1 MKKGNLAGGQ
11 NLTLAVLGC
20 PWPAGQGQGQMN
32 PKAIAVLDA
41 PSVLGLR
48 PPAPGRVPGAR
59 RLPEALRGNRLVER
73 LGAGD
78 AGRVDPPPYSPEIDP
93 ATGVRNGT
101 TIPGYSIALAD
112 RLAGLLREGA
122 FPLVLGGDCSILVGA
137 MLALR
142 RLGRYGLVSIDGGLD
157 FRHPG
162 NAHLVGPVGS
172 VAGED
177 LAVVTGRGAPQLT
190 DLEGRRPLV
199 AEADVV
205 AMGHRSLDEFA
216 DEVLATPMTLL
227 DVAGLRRLG
236 PAEAAGRAL
245 AILTGRGVQGFWVH
259 VDTDVLDPEL
269 MPAVDSP
276 EPGGL
281 LHQELAT
288 LLQTLT
294 ASELATG
301 MQVTIF
307 DPDLDPDGR
316 LAAELTDTIVA
327 GLAPRVA

>member
-1 MKKGNLAGGQ
+1 VSRRAL
-11 NLTLAVLGC
+11 
-20 PWPAGQGQGQMN
+20 
-32 PKAIAVLDA
+32 AVLDA

-73 LGAGD
+73 LGADD
-78 AGRVDPPPYSPEIDP
+78 AGRVVPPPWSPEVDP
-93 ATGVRNGT
+93 ATGIRNGAA
-101 TIPGYSIALAD
+101 IPGYSVALAD
-112 RLAGLLREGA
+112 RLVELLDSGA
-122 FPLVLGGDCSILVGA
+122 FPLVLGGDCSILLGA

-142 RLGRYGLVSIDGGLD
+142 RHGRYGLVSVDGGLD

-199 AEADVV
+199 AESDVV
-205 AMGHRSLDEFA
+205 AIGHRNLEGFA
-216 DEVLATPMTLL
+216 EEVLATEMTMV
-227 DVAGLRRLG
+227 DVAALRRLG
-236 PAEAAGRAL
+236 PAGAAGLAL
-245 AILTGRGVQGFWVH
+245 ATLTARGVEGFWIH
-259 VDTDVLDPEL
+259 VDTDVLDPAV

-281 LHQELAT
+281 THPELAG
-288 LLQTLT
+288 LLQPLT
-294 ASELATG
+294 ASELAMG
-301 MQVTIF
+301 MQLTIF

-316 LAAELTDTIVA
+316 LAAELTDTVVA
-327 GLAPRVA
+327 CLAARVA

>member
-1 MKKGNLAGGQ
+1 VSRGP
-11 NLTLAVLGC
+11 V
-20 PWPAGQGQGQMN
+20 
-32 PKAIAVLDA
+32 AVLDA

-73 LGAGD
+73 LRASD
-78 AGRVDPPPYSPEIDP
+78 AGRVDPPPYSPEVDP
-93 ATGVRNGT
+93 ATGVRNGA

-112 RLAGLLREGA
+112 RLVGLVQAGS
-122 FPLVLGGDCSILVGA
+122 FPLVLGGDCSILLGG

-142 RLGRYGLVSIDGGLD
+142 RLGRYGLVSVDGGLD

-177 LAVVTGRGAPQLT
+177 LAVVTGRGAPQLS

-205 AMGHRSLDEFA
+205 AMGHRDLEA
-216 DEVLATPMTLL
+216 VAEEVLATPMTLF
-227 DVAGLRRLG
+227 DVAELRRLG
-236 PAEAAGRAL
+236 PAEAAGRAV
-245 AILTGRGVQGFWVH
+245 ATLTGRGVEGFWVH
-259 VDTDVLDPEL
+259 VDSDVLDPEI
-269 MPAVDSP
+269 MPAVDTP

-281 LHQELAT
+281 THQELVA
-288 LLQTLT
+288 LLRVLT
-294 ASELATG
+294 ASELAAG
-301 MQVTIF
+301 MQLTIF

-316 LAAELTDTIVA
+316 LAAQLTDTVVA
-327 GLAPRVA
+327 GLGPRAGSPA

>member
-1 MKKGNLAGGQ
+1 VSAGP
-11 NLTLAVLGC
+11 VV
-20 PWPAGQGQGQMN
+20 
-32 PKAIAVLDA
+32 VLDA

-73 LGAGD
+73 LHATD
-78 AGRVDPPPYSPEIDP
+78 AGRVDPPPYSPEVDP
-93 ATGVRNGT
+93 ATGVRNGA

-112 RLAGLLREGA
+112 RVVELLQAGS
-122 FPLVLGGDCSILVGA
+122 FPLVLGGDCSILLGS

-142 RLGRYGLVSIDGGLD
+142 RLGRHGLVSVDGGLD

-162 NAHLVGPVGS
+162 NARLVGPVGS

-177 LAVVTGRGAPQLT
+177 LAVVTGRGASQLT

-205 AMGHRSLDEFA
+205 AMGHRSLEGVA
-216 DEVLATPMTLL
+216 AEVLATPMTLF
-227 DVAGLRRLG
+227 DVAELRRLG
-236 PAEAAGRAL
+236 PAEAAGRAVATL
-245 AILTGRGVQGFWVH
+245 AARGVEGFWVH

-269 MPAVDSP
+269 MPAVDTP

-281 LHQELAT
+281 THQELVA
-288 LLQTLT
+288 LLRILT
-294 ASELATG
+294 ASELAKG
-301 MQVTIF
+301 MQLTIF

-316 LAAELTDTIVA
+316 LAAELTDTVVA
-327 GLAPRVA
+327 GLGPRVA

>member
-1 MKKGNLAGGQ
+1 VRGGP
-11 NLTLAVLGC
+11 VV
-20 PWPAGQGQGQMN
+20 
-32 PKAIAVLDA
+32 VLDA

-73 LGAGD
+73 LQATD
-78 AGRVDPPPYSPEIDP
+78 AGRVDPPPYSPEVDP
-93 ATGVRNGT
+93 ATGVRNGA

-112 RLAGLLREGA
+112 RVVELLQAGS
-122 FPLVLGGDCSILVGA
+122 FPLVLGGDCSILLGS

-142 RLGRYGLVSIDGGLD
+142 RLGRHGLVSVDGGLD

-190 DLEGRRPLV
+190 DLEGRSPLV

-205 AMGHRSLDEFA
+205 AMGHRSLEA
-216 DEVLATPMTLL
+216 VAAEVLATPMTLF
-227 DVAGLRRLG
+227 DVAELRRLG
-236 PAEAAGRAL
+236 PAEAAGRAVATL
-245 AILTGRGVQGFWVH
+245 AARGVEGFWVH

-269 MPAVDSP
+269 MPAVDTP

-281 LHQELAT
+281 THRELVA
-288 LLQTLT
+288 LLRVLT
-294 ASELATG
+294 ASELAKG
-301 MQVTIF
+301 MQLTIF

-316 LAAELTDTIVA
+316 LAAELTDTVVA
-327 GLAPRVA
+327 GLGPRVA

>member
-1 MKKGNLAGGQ
+1 MRGGP
-11 NLTLAVLGC
+11 VV
-20 PWPAGQGQGQMN
+20 
-32 PKAIAVLDA
+32 VLDA

-73 LGAGD
+73 LQASD
-78 AGRVDPPPYSPEIDP
+78 AGRVDPPPYSPEVDP
-93 ATGVRNGT
+93 ATGVRNGA

-112 RLAGLLREGA
+112 RVVELLQAGS
-122 FPLVLGGDCSILVGA
+122 FPLVLGGDCSILLGS

-142 RLGRYGLVSIDGGLD
+142 RLGRHGLVSVDGGLD

-177 LAVVTGRGAPQLT
+177 LAMVTGRGAPQLT

-205 AMGHRSLDEFA
+205 AMGHRSLEA
-216 DEVLATPMTLL
+216 VAAEVLATPMTLF
-227 DVAGLRRLG
+227 DVAELRRLG
-236 PAEAAGRAL
+236 PAEAAGRAVATL
-245 AILTGRGVQGFWVH
+245 AARGVEGFWVH

-281 LHQELAT
+281 THQELVA
-288 LLQTLT
+288 LLRVLT
-294 ASELATG
+294 ASELAKG
-301 MQVTIF
+301 MQLTIF

-316 LAAELTDTIVA
+316 LAAELTDTVVA
-327 GLAPRVA
+327 GLGPRVA

>member
-1 MKKGNLAGGQ
+1 MSEDHSA
-11 NLTLAVLGC
+11 ARV
-20 PWPAGQGQGQMN
+20 
-32 PKAIAVLDA
+32 IAVLDA

-59 RLPEALRGNRLVER
+59 RLPEALRANRLVER
-73 LGAGD
+73 LRAAD
-78 AGRVDPPPYSPEIDP
+78 AGRVDPPPYSPEVDP
-93 ATGVRNGT
+93 VTGVRNGA
-101 TIPGYSIALAD
+101 TIPAYSAALAD
-112 RLAGLLREGA
+112 RLVELLQDGV
-122 FPLVLGGDCSILVGA
+122 FPLVLGGDCSILLGG

-162 NAHLVGPVGS
+162 NAHLAGPVGS

-177 LAVVTGRGAPQLT
+177 LAVVTGRGASLLT

-205 AMGHRSLDEFA
+205 AMGHRDLEVFA
-216 DEVLATPMTLL
+216 EEVLATPMTLF
-227 DVAGLRRLG
+227 DVAELRGLG
-236 PAEAAGRAL
+236 PAEAARRAVATL
-245 AILTGRGVQGFWVH
+245 AGRGVEGFWVH
-259 VDTDVLDPEL
+259 LDTDVLDPEL

-281 LHQELAT
+281 THQELAT

-294 ASELATG
+294 SSELATG
-301 MQVTIF
+301 MQLTIF
-307 DPDLDPDGR
+307 DPELDPDGR
-316 LAAELTDTIVA
+316 LAAELTDTMVA
-327 GLAPRVA
+327 ALGPRVG

>member
-1 MKKGNLAGGQ
+1 
-11 NLTLAVLGC
+11 V
-20 PWPAGQGQGQMN
+20 
-32 PKAIAVLDA
+32 IAVLDA

-73 LGAGD
+73 LQAAD
-78 AGRVDPPPYSPEIDP
+78 AGRVDPPPYSPEVDP
-93 ATGVRNGT
+93 VTGVRNGAT
-101 TIPGYSIALAD
+101 LPGYSIALAD
-112 RLAGLLREGA
+112 RLVELLRDGA
-122 FPLVLGGDCSILVGA
+122 FPLVLGGDCSILLGA

-162 NAHLVGPVGS
+162 NAQVAGPVGS

-177 LAVVTGRGAPQLT
+177 LAVVTGRGARALT

-205 AMGHRSLDEFA
+205 AVGHRELGPIA

-227 DVAGLRRLG
+227 DMAELRRLG
-236 PAEAAGRAL
+236 VAEAAGHAVATL
-245 AILTGRGVQGFWVH
+245 AGRGVEGLWVH
-259 VDTDVLDPEL
+259 VDTDVLDPEV
-269 MPAVDSP
+269 MPAVDAP

-281 LHQELAT
+281 TH
-288 LLQTLT
+288 
-294 ASELATG
+294 SELVALLGTLVASDLAVG
-301 MQVTIF
+301 MQLTIF

-316 LAAELTDTIVA
+316 LAAELTDTVVA
-327 GLAPRVA
+327 GLRPRVA

>member
-1 MKKGNLAGGQ
+1 VSRG
-11 NLTLAVLGC
+11 
-20 PWPAGQGQGQMN
+20 
-32 PKAIAVLDA
+32 AIAVLDA

-59 RLPEALRGNRLVER
+59 RLPEALRANRLVER
-73 LGAGD
+73 LGAAD
-78 AGRVDPPPYSPEIDP
+78 AGRVDPPPYSPELDP

-101 TIPGYSIALAD
+101 AIAAFSVALAD
-112 RLAGLLREGA
+112 RLAGLLGSGA
-122 FPLVLGGDCSILVGA
+122 FPLVLGGDCSILLAA

-177 LAVVTGRGAPQLT
+177 LAVVTGRGPRQLT

-199 AEADVV
+199 AEVDVV
-205 AMGHRSLDEFA
+205 AMGHRGLEPVA
-216 DEVLATPMTLL
+216 DELLATDLTLV
-227 DVAGLRRLG
+227 DVAELRRLG
-236 PAEAAGRAL
+236 PAEAAVRAVAML
-245 AILTGRGVQGFWVH
+245 ARGGVEGFWVH
-259 VDTDVLDPEL
+259 VDADVLDPEV
-269 MPAVDSP
+269 MPAVDAP

-281 LHQELAT
+281 THQELVA

-294 ASELATG
+294 ASELAVG
-301 MQVTIF
+301 VELTIF

-316 LAAELTDTIVA
+316 LAAELTGTVVA
-327 GLAPRVA
+327 GLGPRAG

>member
-1 MKKGNLAGGQ
+1 
-11 NLTLAVLGC
+11 VSRV
-20 PWPAGQGQGQMN
+20 
-32 PKAIAVLDA
+32 AVLDA

-59 RLPEALRGNRLVER
+59 RLPEALRRHRLLER
-73 LGAGD
+73 LGAAD
-78 AGRVDPPPYSPEIDP
+78 AGRVEPPPYRPDIDP
-93 ATGVRNGT
+93 ASGVRNGDT
-101 TIPGYSIALAD
+101 RPGYTIALAD
-112 RLAGLLREGA
+112 RLVELLRAGA
-122 FPLVLGGDCSILVGA
+122 FPLVLGGDCSILLGG

-142 RLGRYGLVSIDGGLD
+142 RLGRYGLVSVDGGLD

-199 AEADVV
+199 ADADVV
-205 AMGHRSLDEFA
+205 AE
-216 DEVLATPMTLL
+216 EVLATPMTLF
-227 DVAGLRRLG
+227 DVAELRRLG
-236 PAEAAGRAL
+236 PEEVARRAVATLAA
-245 AILTGRGVQGFWVH
+245 RGVEGFWVH
-259 VDTDVLDPEL
+259 VDADVLDPEV

-281 LHQELAT
+281 THRELAA
-288 LLQTLT
+288 LLRALT
-294 ASELATG
+294 AAELACG
-301 MQVTIF
+301 MQLTIF

-316 LAAELTDTIVA
+316 LAGELAGTVVA
-327 GLAPRVA
+327 GLTPGG

>member
-1 MKKGNLAGGQ
+1 MSGRK
-11 NLTLAVLGC
+11 V
-20 PWPAGQGQGQMN
+20 
-32 PKAIAVLDA
+32 AVLDA

-48 PPAPGRVPGAR
+48 PPAPGRVPGTR
-59 RLPEALRGNRLVER
+59 RLPEALRANRLVER
-73 LGAGD
+73 LGAAD

-93 ATGVRNGT
+93 ATGVRNGA
-101 TIPGYSIALAD
+101 TIPGYSVALAD
-112 RLAGLLREGA
+112 RLVELLGGGA
-122 FPLVLGGDCSILVGA
+122 FPVVLGGDCSILLGP

-142 RLGRYGLVSIDGGLD
+142 RLGHHGLVSIDGGLD

-205 AMGHRSLDEFA
+205 AIGHRSLEPVA
-216 DEVLATPMTLL
+216 DELLATGMTLV
-227 DVAGLRRLG
+227 DVASLRCEG

-245 AILTGRGVQGFWVH
+245 ATLTGRGVEGFWIH
-259 VDTDVLDPEL
+259 VDTDVLDPEM
-269 MPAVDSP
+269 MPAVDAP

-281 LHQELAT
+281 SHEELVA
-288 LLQTLT
+288 LLQPLT
-294 ASELATG
+294 ASPLATG
-301 MQVTIF
+301 MELTIF
-307 DPDLDPDGR
+307 DPDLDPDGH
-316 LAAELTDTIVA
+316 LAADLTDTLVT
-327 GLAPRVA
+327 GLAPRVAS

>member
-1 MKKGNLAGGQ
+1 
-11 NLTLAVLGC
+11 V
-20 PWPAGQGQGQMN
+20 
-32 PKAIAVLDA
+32 IAVLDA

-73 LGAGD
+73 LQAAD
-78 AGRVDPPPYSPEIDP
+78 AGRVDPPPYSPQRDP
-93 ATGVRNGT
+93 ATGVRNGAT
-101 TIPGYSIALAD
+101 LPGYSIALAD
-112 RLAGLLREGA
+112 RLVELLRDGA
-122 FPLVLGGDCSILVGA
+122 FPLVLGGDCSILLGA

-177 LAVVTGRGAPQLT
+177 LAVVTGRGARQLA

-205 AMGHRSLDEFA
+205 AVGHRELGPIA
-216 DEVLATPMTLL
+216 DEVLATPMTLF
-227 DVAGLRRLG
+227 DVAELRRLG
-236 PAEAAGRAL
+236 PAEAAGRAVATL
-245 AILTGRGVQGFWVH
+245 AGRGVEGFWVH
-259 VDTDVLDPEL
+259 VDTDVLDPEV
-269 MPAVDSP
+269 MPAVDAP

-281 LHQELAT
+281 THSELVALLGTLAT
-288 LLQTLT
+288 
-294 ASELATG
+294 SELAVG
-301 MQVTIF
+301 LQLTIF

-316 LAAELTDTIVA
+316 LAAALTDTMVA
-327 GLAPRVA
+327 GLRPRVA

>member
-1 MKKGNLAGGQ
+1 M
-11 NLTLAVLGC
+11 
-20 PWPAGQGQGQMN
+20 
-32 PKAIAVLDA
+32 IAVLDA

-73 LGAGD
+73 LRAGD

-93 ATGVRNGT
+93 ASGVRNGA
-101 TIPGYSIALAD
+101 TIPAYSAALAD
-112 RLAGLLREGA
+112 RLVELLGAGA
-122 FPLVLGGDCSILVGA
+122 FPLVLGGDCSILLGG

-142 RLGRYGLVSIDGGLD
+142 RLGRYGLVSVDGGLD

-177 LAVVTGRGAPQLT
+177 LAVVTGRGASQLT

-205 AMGHRSLDEFA
+205 AMGHRSLDPVA
-216 DEVLATPMTLL
+216 DEILATAMTLF
-227 DVAGLRRLG
+227 DVAELRRLG
-236 PAEAAGRAL
+236 PAVAARRAVATL
-245 AILTGRGVQGFWVH
+245 AGRGVEGFWVH

-281 LHQELAT
+281 THQELVA
-288 LLQTLT
+288 LLKTLT
-294 ASELATG
+294 ASERAMG
-301 MQVTIF
+301 VQVTIF

-316 LAAELTDTIVA
+316 LAAELTDTVVA
-327 GLAPRVA
+327 GLEPRVG

>member
-1 MKKGNLAGGQ
+1 MSR
-11 NLTLAVLGC
+11 
-20 PWPAGQGQGQMN
+20 
-32 PKAIAVLDA
+32 IAVLDA

-59 RLPEALRGNRLVER
+59 RLPEALRRHRLLER
-73 LGAGD
+73 LGATD
-78 AGRVDPPPYSPEIDP
+78 AGRVEPPSYRPDIDP
-93 ATGVRNGT
+93 ASGVRNGDT
-101 TIPGYSIALAD
+101 LPGYTVALAD
-112 RLAGLLREGA
+112 RLVELVRAGA
-122 FPLVLGGDCSILVGA
+122 FPLVLGGDCSILLGG

-142 RLGRYGLVSIDGGLD
+142 RLGRYGLVSVDGGLD

-205 AMGHRSLDEFA
+205 AVGHRGLDEIA
-216 DEVLATPMTLL
+216 EEVLATQMTLFG
-227 DVAGLRRLG
+227 AAELRRLG
-236 PAEAAGRAL
+236 PEEVARRAVATL
-245 AILTGRGVQGFWVH
+245 AGRGVEGFWVH
-259 VDTDVLDPEL
+259 VDADVLDPEV

-281 LHQELAT
+281 GYGELAA
-288 LLQTLT
+288 LLRALA

-301 MQVTIF
+301 MELTIF

-316 LAAELTDTIVA
+316 LAGELADMVVA
-327 GLAPRVA
+327 ALAPGG

>member
-1 MKKGNLAGGQ
+1 MI
-11 NLTLAVLGC
+11 T
-20 PWPAGQGQGQMN
+20 
-32 PKAIAVLDA
+32 VLDA

-73 LGAGD
+73 LQAAD
-78 AGRVDPPPYSPEIDP
+78 AGRVDPPPYSPEVDP
-93 ATGVRNGT
+93 VTGVRNGAT
-101 TIPGYSIALAD
+101 LPGYSIALAD
-112 RLAGLLREGA
+112 RLVELLRDGA
-122 FPLVLGGDCSILVGA
+122 FPLVLGGDCSILLGT

-162 NAHLVGPVGS
+162 NARVAGPVGS

-177 LAVVTGRGAPQLT
+177 LAVVTGRGARQLT

-205 AMGHRSLDEFA
+205 AVGHRELGPIA
-216 DEVLATPMTLL
+216 DEVLATPMTLF
-227 DVAGLRRLG
+227 DVAELRRLG
-236 PAEAAGRAL
+236 PAEAAGRAVATL
-245 AILTGRGVQGFWVH
+245 AGRGVEGFWVH
-259 VDTDVLDPEL
+259 VDTDVLDPEV
-269 MPAVDSP
+269 MPAVDAP

-281 LHQELAT
+281 THSELVALLGT
-288 LLQTLT
+288 LA
-294 ASELATG
+294 ASELTVG
-301 MQVTIF
+301 MQLTIF

-316 LAAELTDTIVA
+316 LATELTDTVVA
-327 GLAPRVA
+327 GLRPRVA

>member
-1 MKKGNLAGGQ
+1 VSGG
-11 NLTLAVLGC
+11 
-20 PWPAGQGQGQMN
+20 
-32 PKAIAVLDA
+32 AIAVLDA

-59 RLPEALRGNRLVER
+59 RLPEALRANRLVER
-73 LGAGD
+73 LGAAD
-78 AGRVDPPPYSPEIDP
+78 AGRVDPPPYAPELDP

-101 TIPGYSIALAD
+101 AIAAYSVALAD
-112 RLAGLLREGA
+112 RLAGLLGSGA
-122 FPLVLGGDCSILVGA
+122 FPFVLGGDCSILLGA

-177 LAVVTGRGAPQLT
+177 LAVVTGRGPPQLT

-205 AMGHRSLDEFA
+205 AMGHRGLEPVA
-216 DEVLATPMTLL
+216 DELLATALTLV
-227 DVAGLRRLG
+227 DVAELRRLG
-236 PAEAAGRAL
+236 PAEAAVRSVAVL
-245 AILTGRGVQGFWVH
+245 ARGGVEGFWVH
-259 VDTDVLDPEL
+259 VDADVLDPEV
-269 MPAVDSP
+269 MPAVDAP

-281 LHQELAT
+281 THQELAA

-294 ASELATG
+294 ASELAVG
-301 MQVTIF
+301 MELTIF

-316 LAAELTDTIVA
+316 LAAELAGTVVA
-327 GLAPRVA
+327 GLGPRAG

>member
-1 MKKGNLAGGQ
+1 M
-11 NLTLAVLGC
+11 
-20 PWPAGQGQGQMN
+20 
-32 PKAIAVLDA
+32 IAVLDA

-73 LGAGD
+73 LRAGD
-78 AGRVDPPPYSPEIDP
+78 AGRVDPPPYSAEIDP
-93 ATGVRNGT
+93 ASGVRNGA
-101 TIPGYSIALAD
+101 TIPAYSAALAD
-112 RLAGLLREGA
+112 RLVELLGAGA
-122 FPLVLGGDCSILVGA
+122 FPLVLGGDCSILLGG

-142 RLGRYGLVSIDGGLD
+142 RLGRHGLVSVDGGLD

-177 LAVVTGRGAPQLT
+177 LAVVTGRGTSQLT

-199 AEADVV
+199 ADADVV
-205 AMGHRSLDEFA
+205 AMGHRSLDPVA
-216 DEVLATPMTLL
+216 DEILATAMTLF
-227 DVAGLRRLG
+227 DVAALRRLG
-236 PAEAAGRAL
+236 PAEAAGRAVATL
-245 AILTGRGVQGFWVH
+245 AGRGVEGFWVH

-281 LHQELAT
+281 THQELVA
-288 LLQTLT
+288 LLKTLT
-294 ASELATG
+294 ASELAMG
-301 MQVTIF
+301 VQLTIF

-316 LAAELTDTIVA
+316 LAAELTDTVVA
-327 GLAPRVA
+327 GVGPRVG